1 VEGCLEWQREG
12 LPEPEEVRSAT
23 ESYKE
28 EMDPLA
34 RFIEE
39 CCVFSSDLRTPAK
52 DLTVAYRIWVRE
64 NGEQELPWREVISKL
79 KTHGCESS
87 RTNTERGW
95 IGIGLTKEG
104 EQMARR
110 AALLF

>member
-1 VEGCLEWQREG
+1 
-12 LPEPEEVRSAT
+12 
-23 ESYKE
+23 
-28 EMDPLA
+28 MDPLA

-39 CCVFSSDLRTPAK
+39 CCVLGAGLRTPTK
-52 DLTVAYRIWVRE
+52 ELTGAYRVWARE
-64 NGEQELPWREVISKL
+64 YGEQELPWREVISKL

-95 IGIGLTKEG
+95 IGIGLTE
-104 EQMARR
+104 EATQMANR